1 MSLFRTFLQSKVA
14 RRISILFI
22 LCALLPISALAVIS
36 FTHVTG
42 QLYEQS
48 QKRLRH
54 ASKTAGMAIY
64 ERLTLLESE
73 MKMMAVQTNTF
84 HGDEAVRRGEQSG
97 DPLQERFHG
106 LAIERKGV
114 VTVIYGREPKLP
126 TVNSEQRR
134 HLESGKTLLTLHA
147 DGNGVMRVFLS
158 RPLVSGDSADGLL
171 LAEVN
176 AAYLWL
182 GGEGVGLPAM
192 TEMCVLTADA
202 VPAFCSIEDHQGL
215 ARHMA
220 ASLGGAEA
228 TYFEWQD
235 GSDEYLASFWT
246 IPLKFQFSPIP
257 LVVIMS
263 ERRRDALAPLD
274 SFKYTFLSI
283 LALALCVVTLFSY
296 RQIHSSLGPLGQLQ
310 QGTKRIAD
318 RDFTAR
324 VSILSSDE
332 FGDLARS
339 FNGMAERL
347 ERQFQ
352 MLDTVGAITRAI
364 LSSFEPRKIV
374 EVLES
379 RISDALSCDAIAI
392 SCFETAEA
400 SAGTLSVRFL
410 DGIGKRSG
418 CGISLQEAEVNVL
431 TDNPQFWLAEGA
443 AIPAYLSAMRDG
455 GIDRVVLF
463 PVFIQGRCAGFVA
476 LGYRGSHQPADD
488 DLLHARQLADQVSVA
503 LSNAREIARRI
514 EADAQAQ
521 FLANYDPLTRLVNRD
536 GFHREV
542 EKALAVGM
550 ADDPSGA
557 VVLIN
562 LDRFQRVN
570 DAFGPRAGDRVLE
583 EVASR
588 MSQTGRHEGL
598 PTESMTAA
606 RMGSDQFGLLLRQVK
621 TVEETVRVVRAML
634 AAISRPYPV
643 SEQQVFLTASAGV
656 AWLHSDGHD
665 ADLLLRNADTA
676 MRAAKEAGR
685 NGCRFYAESMNRRLS
700 ARLMLEAE
708 VRQALTR
715 GEFCLFYQPQVEAAT
730 GALVGVEALI
740 RWQHP
745 TRGLVSPADFVPVV
759 EEDEELIVAVGE
771 WVMREACRQQR
782 EWRRLAVGP
791 VGIAMNVSALHFRR
805 SDFVERF
812 EAIVTETEADRRSLE
827 LELTETVLMHEAQAA
842 VATLKRLRAMGVKL
856 AMDDFG
862 TGYSSLAYLRQFPVD
877 KIKID
882 RAFVNEI
889 HSSSDAKALTSAI
902 IAMGLALNLHV
913 LAEGVETEAQL
924 AFLRER
930 GCQTYQ
936 GFFYSRPLSA
946 VETTRLLMQQ
956 GNDSLRR
963 SA

>member
-22 LCALLPISALAVIS
+22 LCALLPISVLAVIS
-36 FTHVTG
+36 YSHVTA
-42 QLYEQS
+42 QLHEQA
-48 QKRLRH
+48 QQRLRQ
-54 ASKTAGMAIY
+54 ASKAAGMAVY
-64 ERLTLLESE
+64 ERLTVLESE
-73 MKMMAVQTNTF
+73 MKLLAAQLRVSVEHSAMAPIGRDRLADRF
-84 HGDEAVRRGEQSG
+84 SG
-97 DPLQERFHG
+97 MAIQRAGTIVPLFGRTPSSFPVDPD
-106 LAIERKGV
+106 
-114 VTVIYGREPKLP
+114 
-126 TVNSEQRR
+126 QRR
-134 HLESGKTLLTLHA
+134 YLETGKTVLSIQSDGRGASIVLLVRMLDRA
-147 DGNGVMRVFLS
+147 DAGKGM
-158 RPLVSGDSADGLL
+158 L
-171 LAEVN
+171 LADVQS
-176 AAYLWL
+176 AYLWL
-182 GGEGVGLPAM
+182 GGEGVSLPAM
-192 TEMCVLTADA
+192 TEMCVFTADA
-202 VPAFCSIEDHQGL
+202 FSLFCSTGDPESL
-215 ARHMA
+215 ARHMTA
-220 ASLGGAEA
+220 ASTRADASFFQWEDGA
-228 TYFEWQD
+228 D
-235 GSDEYLASFWT
+235 GFLASYWT
-246 IPLKFQFSPIP
+246 IPLKYQFSSLP
-257 LVVIMS
+257 LTVVMS
-263 ERRRDALAPLD
+263 ERTKDALAPLD
-274 SFKYTFLSI
+274 SFKHTFVLV
-283 LALALCVVTLFSY
+283 LALALCVVTLLSY
-296 RQIHSSLGPLGQLQ
+296 RQIHSSLGPLKQLQ
-310 QGTKRIAD
+310 RGTKRIAD
-318 RDFTAR
+318 RDFSTR
-324 VSILSSDE
+324 VPISSRDE
-332 FGDLARS
+332 FGELASS

-347 ERQFQ
+347 GRQFQ
-352 MLDTVGAITRAI
+352 MLDTLGAVSRAI
-364 LSSFEPRKIV
+364 LSSFEPHRIV
-374 EVLES
+374 EVVES
-379 RISDALSCDAIAI
+379 RISDALACDAIAVT
-392 SCFETAEA
+392 CFESPEIP
-400 SAGTLSVRFL
+400 AGTLIVRLL
-410 DGIGKRSG
+410 DGTERRVVGSIRMQG
-418 CGISLQEAEVNVL
+418 AEVAALV
-431 TDNPQFWLAEGA
+431 THPDHQIIEGA
-443 AIPAYLSAMRDG
+443 EIPSYLSSLSAD

-476 LGYRGSHQPADD
+476 LGYRGSHRPADD

-598 PTESMTAA
+598 PAESMTAA

-708 VRQALTR
+708 VRQALAR

-889 HSSSDAKALTSAI
+889 HSSSDAKTLTSAI

-936 GFFYSRPLSA
+936 GFFYSRPLFA